1 MIRIRIVNYIITAM
15 FLFLGLWLFNLN
27 VLQGRA
33 LRAQSDK
40 NCIRLLPQWGARG
53 TIHDCAG
60 NLLAGNSLSYDVMV
74 LPQEQDLRNQAIA
87 AVAAVLAKDQ
97 AKLNKAYRNN
107 FIGPSLPVLIASSI
121 PREQAI
127 ALEELKNDIPSIIVQ
142 SRPVRYYPYG
152 GLACHLIGY
161 LSQIDRWRL
170 TKLED
175 YGYKTKDIVGF
186 GGIEEKYDYYLRQ
199 DEGGLS
205 FEVDHKGKFVRA
217 LGFKPPTNGK
227 DVQLTLDLKVQKIV
241 EANLADKKG
250 AVVVMDPSTGEIRA
264 MASFP
269 GFDPGL
275 FNGNA
280 DSSVAGLINNP
291 DAPLVNRAISFAY
304 PPGSVFKA
312 VVATA
317 ALETGKINPSTEFVC
332 LGAAFIG
339 KQKFDCSNV
348 HGQQNLTQALTHS
361 CNIFFYKSGL
371 LLGGQNIHDWA
382 VKFGLSS
389 TSEIDL
395 PYETAGFIPSP
406 LWRKVNK
413 FKNWFNGDT
422 ANMSIG
428 QGDCLTTPLQITR
441 MMAVFANR
449 GYLVTP
455 YVVKAIDG
463 GDICAY
469 QKKIVSLGL
478 KESTINQVREGLRGV
493 VSAPK
498 GTANLLS
505 GLPVA
510 VAGKTG
516 TAQAPPGR
524 SHAWFCGFF
533 PFDEPKYVIC
543 VFLERGGSGAM
554 AVAVAKQIIATM
566 CAEGKVQ

>member
-1 MIRIRIVNYIITAM
+1 MIRIRIVNYIIAAM
-15 FLFLGLWLFNLN
+15 FLFLGLWLFNFN
-27 VLQGRA
+27 VLQGRE

-40 NCIRLLPQWGARG
+40 NCVRLLSQWGARG
-53 TIHDCAG
+53 AIYDRAG

-74 LPQEQDLRNQAIA
+74 MPQGQGSRNQALT
-87 AVAAVLAKDQ
+87 AVANVLKKDQ

-107 FIGPSLPVLIASSI
+107 FIGPSLPVLIASGI
-121 PREQAI
+121 TREQAI

-142 SRPVRYYPYG
+142 SRPVRSYPYG
-152 GLACHLIGY
+152 SLACHLTGY

-175 YGYKTKDIVGF
+175 YGYKTKDVVGF

-205 FEVDHKGKFVRA
+205 FEVDHKGRFVRV

-250 AVVVMDPSTGEIRA
+250 AVVVMDPSTGEILA

-269 GFDPGL
+269 KFEPGL

-280 DSSVAGLINNP
+280 DSTVAGLVNNP
-291 DAPLVNRAISFAY
+291 DALLVNRAISFAY

-312 VVATA
+312 VVAAA
-317 ALETGKINPSTEFVC
+317 ALETGKIDLSTEYVC
-332 LGAAFIG
+332 QGVVFIG
-339 KQKFDCSNV
+339 KQKFECSGV
-348 HGQQNLTQALTHS
+348 HGPQNLTQALAHS

-371 LLGGQNIHDWA
+371 LLGGQNMHDWA
-382 VKFGLSS
+382 VKFGFSRPD
-389 TSEIDL
+389 EIDL
-395 PYETAGFIPSP
+395 PYEISGFIPSP
-406 LWRKVNK
+406 RWRKVNK

-428 QGDCLTTPLQITR
+428 QGDCLTTPLQVTR

-449 GYLVTP
+449 GYLVKP
-455 YVVKAIDG
+455 YVAQAIDG
-463 GDICAY
+463 GEIFAY
-469 QKKIVSLGL
+469 QKKIISLGL
-478 KESTINQVREGLRGV
+478 KESTLNQVREGLRDA
-493 VSAPK
+493 VSTPK
-498 GTANLLS
+498 GTANSLS
-505 GLPVA
+505 ELPVA

-524 SHAWFCGFF
+524 SHGWFCGFF

-543 VFLERGGSGAM
+543 VFLERGGSGAA
-554 AVAVAKQIIATM
+554 AVAVTKQIIAAM
-566 CAEGKVQ
+566 CAEGAA

>member
-1 MIRIRIVNYIITAM
+1 MIRIRIVNYIIAAM
-15 FLFLGLWLFNLN
+15 FLSLSLWLFNFN
-27 VLQGRA
+27 VLQGRE

-40 NCIRLLPQWGARG
+40 NCVRLLPRWGARG
-53 TIHDCAG
+53 AIYDRAG

-74 LPQEQDLRNQAIA
+74 MPQGEGSRNEAIA
-87 AVAAVLAKDQ
+87 AIAMALEKDQ

-107 FIGPSLPVLIASSI
+107 FIGPSLPVLVVSGIS
-121 PREQAI
+121 REQAI

-142 SRPVRYYPYG
+142 SRPVRAYPYG
-152 GLACHLIGY
+152 SLACHLTGY
-161 LSQIDRWRL
+161 LNQIDRWRL

-186 GGIEEKYDYYLRQ
+186 GGIEEKYDYYLRP

-205 FEVDHKGKFVRA
+205 FEVDHKGKFVRV

-241 EANLADKKG
+241 EAALTDKKG

-269 GFDPGL
+269 NFEPGL
-275 FNGNA
+275 FNKNVEP
-280 DSSVAGLINNP
+280 SVAGLINNP
-291 DAPLVNRAISFAY
+291 DALLVNRAISFAY

-317 ALETGKINPSTEFVC
+317 ALETGKIDPSSEFVC
-332 LGAAFIG
+332 PGAAFIG
-339 KQKFDCSNV
+339 KQKFECSSV
-348 HGQQNLTQALTHS
+348 HGAQNLTQALAHS

-371 LLGGQNIHDWA
+371 MLGGQNIHDWA
-382 VKFGLSS
+382 VKFGLSRLN
-389 TSEIDL
+389 EIDL
-395 PYETAGFIPSP
+395 PYETGGFIPSP
-406 LWRKVNK
+406 RWRKVNK

-428 QGDCLTTPLQITR
+428 QGDCLTTPLQVTR

-449 GYLVTP
+449 GYLVKP
-455 YVVKAIDG
+455 YVVQAIDG
-463 GDICAY
+463 GDISAY
-469 QKKIVSLGL
+469 QKKIISLGL
-478 KESTINQVREGLRGV
+478 KESTLYQLREGLREA
-493 VSAPK
+493 VSTPK
-498 GTANLLS
+498 GTANALS

-554 AVAVAKQIIATM
+554 AVSVAKQIIAAM
-566 CAEGKVQ
+566 CAEGIV